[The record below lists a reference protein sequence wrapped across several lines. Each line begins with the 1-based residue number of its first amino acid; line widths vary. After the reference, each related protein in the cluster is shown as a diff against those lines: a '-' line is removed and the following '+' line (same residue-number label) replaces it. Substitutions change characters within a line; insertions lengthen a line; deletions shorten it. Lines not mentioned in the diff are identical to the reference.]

1 MQYSGERT
9 YHNGIQEL
17 IHLVLAYDHYRPNLA
32 DLSTHRGIE
41 VGQVDGVSPGK
52 GGH

>member
-1 MQYSGERT
+1 MPSPDHEQY
-9 YHNGIQEL
+9 EL
-17 IHLVLAYDHYRPNLA
+17 VQVDRETGAEMDLA

-41 VGQVDGVSPGK
+41 VGQVDDVSPGK